1 MNGFLRASGKSWGVA
16 ISAVVCAGLFIIS
29 LLAASPQ
36 LHERLHHDADHH
48 DHECAVTMVLDGGL
62 HHGAPAMPP
71 VVAPKQNG
79 VDEPTLSAGKQLAA
93 AFLGACIFEHAP
105 PRV

>member
-16 ISAVVCAGLFIIS
+16 ISAVICVGLFIIS

-48 DHECAVTMVLDGGL
+48 DHDCAVTMMLDGGL
-62 HHGAPAMPP
+62 HDSTPALPP
-71 VVAPKQNG
+71 VVAPVQNEM
-79 VDEPTLSAGKQLAA
+79 DEPALSAGKQLGA
-93 AFLGACIFEHAP
+93 AFLSACIFEHAP
-105 PRV
+105 PQT